1 MLWKKLPLTRF
12 LGGVSSASL
21 LLLLLQV
28 KKEASFE
35 GTLFGKGPCCG
46 VPCYFVGV
54 TGWVEPP
61 GCEVYQLVFVFNCFG
76 PLRSFM
82 FFQFNIGFVVPY

>member
-21 LLLLLQV
+21 VLLLLQV

-35 GTLFGKGPCCG
+35 EIGKGPCCG